1 MKTTR
6 QYGTQ
11 ADMALSL
18 WVKLARAASVFSRA
32 TDEDI
37 RSYGLTQPQFG
48 VLETLGHLGP
58 MLTGELCRKRL
69 VSGGNVTVVL
79 DNLEKIGL
87 VERVVNPKDRR
98 AITVRLSSKGKRLF
112 EKIFPKHAEFV
123 TSVASVLSEEEQV
136 QLANLL
142 KKLGLGIQDKLK

>member
-1 MKTTR
+1 
-6 QYGTQ
+6 
-11 ADMALSL
+11 
-18 WVKLARAASVFSRA
+18 
-32 TDEDI
+32 
-37 RSYGLTQPQFG
+37 
-48 VLETLGHLGP
+48 
-58 MLTGELCRKRL
+58 
-69 VSGGNVTVVL
+69 VL